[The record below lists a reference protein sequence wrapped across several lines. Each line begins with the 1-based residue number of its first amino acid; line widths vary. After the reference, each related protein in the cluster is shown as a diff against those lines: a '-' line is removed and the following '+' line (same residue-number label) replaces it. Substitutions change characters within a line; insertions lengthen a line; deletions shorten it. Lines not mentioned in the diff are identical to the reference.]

1 MLSLTTKESIILFDM
16 TFYTPVDG
24 VAMGS
29 PLGPSLANA
38 FLCHHETKWL
48 NDCPD
53 KFKPVFYKRNVDD
66 IFVLFKRPEHVKS
79 FVDYMNSKHKNIN
92 FSFETEKDGQ
102 MPFLDVNVFRE
113 NGKFVTN
120 VYRKETF
127 TGVYT
132 NFSSFIPLEHKFGLV
147 YTLLHRCFCLVSDM
161 SKFHFE
167 IEKLKEILLSNGYS
181 NNFFDNMSKFHF
193 EIEKL
198 KEILLS
204 NGYSN
209 NFFDK
214 CISKFMNKLYI
225 KKPVMLT
232 VPKKQLYLVL
242 PFMGKM
248 SALVKS
254 GLARSLHKR
263 LPFCKVK
270 IIFKTSNR
278 LKNYFSFK
286 DVVPEPLRSCQIY
299 NFTCGSCNASY
310 IGKTFRHMKVRVSE
324 HQGVSPR
331 TGKHLKGTLST
342 SVRDHMLDCNHI
354 VAWDDFKV
362 LGRESNHWL
371 LEIKESL
378 FIKRDR
384 PSLNKN
390 IYSQELFLF

>member
-1 MLSLTTKESIILFDM
+1 MDIPTISL
-16 TFYTPVDG
+16 
-24 VAMGS
+24 
-29 PLGPSLANA
+29 
-38 FLCHHETKWL
+38 
-48 NDCPD
+48 
-53 KFKPVFYKRNVDD
+53 
-66 IFVLFKRPEHVKS
+66 
-79 FVDYMNSKHKNIN
+79 
-92 FSFETEKDGQ
+92 
-102 MPFLDVNVFRE
+102 
-113 NGKFVTN
+113 
-120 VYRKETF
+120 
-127 TGVYT
+127 
-132 NFSSFIPLEHKFGLV
+132 
-147 YTLLHRCFCLVSDM
+147 
-161 SKFHFE
+161 
-167 IEKLKEILLSNGYS
+167 
-181 NNFFDNMSKFHF
+181 
-193 EIEKL
+193 
-198 KEILLS
+198 
-204 NGYSN
+204 
-209 NFFDK
+209 K

-270 IIFKTSNR
+270 IIFKTSNC

-354 VAWDDFKV
+354 AAWDDFKV
-362 LGRESNHWL
+362 
-371 LEIKESL
+371 
-378 FIKRDR
+378 
-384 PSLNKN
+384 
-390 IYSQELFLF
+390 